1 MSAVYI
7 VDAKRTPIGRFG
19 GGLKNLSAVD
29 LAVEVSRSILP
40 GELAAHV
47 DQMILGQVL
56 QAGCGMNVAR
66 QAALKAGIP
75 QSVPSFVVNMVCGS
89 GLKSVSLG
97 AQTIASGEADLV
109 IAGGTESMSQAPHY
123 HRDARW
129 GTKLGNASLDDA
141 IFADGLTDPLLKIGM
156 GETAERLADRYS
168 ISRIEQDAFAAQSQ
182 ARVAA
187 ARDAFRREMI
197 SITTKQGV
205 IAEDEHPRAD
215 TTVEKLA
222 GLKPAF
228 RVQGTVTAG
237 NASGINDGAALVL
250 LASEAAVKRHRLV
263 PRARW
268 VASAAHGCD
277 PAEMGIGPVGAVRK
291 LLAQTGKTITDVD
304 AIEINEAFAVQA
316 LACARELEVPQ
327 ERLNP
332 RGGAI
337 ALGHPVGASGA
348 RVLVTL
354 LHYLEDTRQH
364 RGIATLCIGG
374 GMGIAAM
381 IERL

>member
-19 GGLKNLSAVD
+19 GGLRNLSAVD
-29 LAVEVSRSILP
+29 LAVAVSRSILP

-66 QAALKAGIP
+66 QVALKVGIP
-75 QSVPSFVVNMVCGS
+75 QPVPSFVVNMVCGS
-89 GLKSVSLG
+89 GLKSVGLA
-97 AQTIASGEADLV
+97 AQSIASGEADLV
-109 IAGGTESMSQAPHY
+109 VAGGTESMSQAPHY

-182 ARVAA
+182 ARAAA
-187 ARDAFRREMI
+187 ARDAFRRETVA
-197 SITTKQGV
+197 ITTKQG
-205 IAEDEHPRAD
+205 IITDDEHPRAD
-215 TTVEKLA
+215 TTVEKLSA
-222 GLKPAF
+222 LKPEF
-228 RVQGTVTAG
+228 RANGTVTAG

-250 LASEAAVKRHRLV
+250 LASEAAVKRHQLV

-268 VASAAHGCD
+268 VASAAQGCD

-291 LLAQTGKTITDVD
+291 LLAQTGKTLSDVN
-304 AIEINEAFAVQA
+304 AVEINEAFAVQA
-316 LACARELEVPQ
+316 LACARELEVPM
-327 ERLNP
+327 EKLNP

-354 LHYLEDTRQH
+354 IHHLEDTQQH

-381 IERL
+381 IERV

>member
-1 MSAVYI
+1 MNVVYI

-19 GGLKNLSAVD
+19 GGLKHLSAVD
-29 LAVEVSRSILP
+29 LAVELSRSILP

-97 AQTIASGEADLV
+97 AQAIASGEANLV
-109 IAGGTESMSQAPHY
+109 IAGGSESMSKAPHY

-141 IFADGLTDPLLKIGM
+141 IFADGLTDPVLKIAM

-182 ARVAA
+182 ARAA
-187 ARDAFRREMI
+187 AACNAFRREMI
-197 SITTKQGV
+197 SITTKQAV
-205 IAEDEHPRAD
+205 IADDEHPRAD
-215 TTVEKLA
+215 TTAEKLA
-222 GLKPAF
+222 ALKPAF
-228 RVQGTVTAG
+228 RGQGTVTAG

-250 LASEAAVKRHRLV
+250 LASEAAVNRHQLV

-291 LLAQTGKTITDVD
+291 LLAQTRKTITDVD

-327 ERLNP
+327 EKLNP

-374 GMGIAAM
+374 GMGIAGM
-381 IERL
+381 IERV